1 MKRIL
6 FILLIGL
13 VLGCSGEPTPAV
25 DIDATVEAKVAQKLE
40 EMEVEPT
47 PTPQKYKLPV
57 LDVTPEAQPT
67 ATSEPEPTPEPKTEM
82 LSSLEI
88 VTEMLSSLEIVDS
101 VAWVGICAKFG
112 WDPGSIDDI
121 CPEGPA
127 DLAGIKGGDQII
139 EINGEDILGL
149 DRDEVISKLE
159 ARFDIEIG
167 TPIDLT
173 IQRNGESEPIKI
185 TVVTDEIIAPGD
197 PMTTANI
204 SEIELEKIINSQ
216 PNVLV
221 YFFSS
226 NCGACAASE
235 EAVNKFRDMYSDEII
250 LIKLNVYNREYS
262 SFVVENS
269 VYTTPSFVQF
279 ENGTSTKNWSGMIE
293 DPKVLYEKINN

>member
-1 MKRIL
+1 MKKIL
-6 FILLIGL
+6 FILLVGLIIGCASE
-13 VLGCSGEPTPAV
+13 VAPNSEV
-25 DIDATVEAKVAQKLE
+25 DIDATVEARVAQKLSE
-40 EMEVEPT
+40 EEKPKPTATPKLEPTATPKLEPT
-47 PTPQKYKLPV
+47 PG
-57 LDVTPEAQPT
+57 
-67 ATSEPEPTPEPKTEM
+67 SKTEM
-82 LSSLEI
+82 Q
-88 VTEMLSSLEIVDS
+88 SSLEIVDS
-101 VAWVGICAKFG
+101 IAWVGICAKFG

-149 DRDEVISKLE
+149 DRNGVISKLE
-159 ARFDIEIG
+159 AKFDIEIG
-167 TPIDLT
+167 TSIDLT

-185 TVVTDEIIAPGD
+185 TVVTDEIIAPGN

-204 SEIELEKIINSQ
+204 SKIKLEKIINSQ

-221 YFFSS
+221 YVFSS
-226 NCGACAASE
+226 NCVACAASE

-250 LIKLNVYNREYS
+250 LIKLNAYDIEYS
-262 SFVVENS
+262 SFIVENS
-269 VYTTPSFVQF
+269 VYTTPTFVQF

>member
-13 VLGCSGEPTPAV
+13 VIGCAGETTPTSEV
-25 DIDATVEAKVAQKLE
+25 DIDATIEARVAQKLE
-40 EMEVEPT
+40 EMEVEST
-47 PTPQKYKLPV
+47 PTPPKYRLPV
-57 LDVTPEAQPT
+57 LDITPEAQPT
-67 ATSEPEPTPEPKTEM
+67 ATSEPEPTPEPKTE
-82 LSSLEI
+82 I
-88 VTEMLSSLEIVDS
+88 LSSLEIVDS
-101 VAWVGICAKFG
+101 IVWVGICAKFG

-149 DRDEVISKLE
+149 DRNEVISKLE
-159 ARFDIEIG
+159 AKFDIEIG
-167 TPIDLT
+167 TSIDLT
-173 IQRNGESEPIKI
+173 IQRSGESEPIKI
-185 TVVTDEIIAPGD
+185 TVVTDEIIASGS

-221 YFFSS
+221 YVFSS

-250 LIKLNVYNREYS
+250 LIKLNAYDIEYS
-262 SFVVENS
+262 SFIVENS
-269 VYTTPSFVQF
+269 VYVTPTFVQF

-293 DPKVLYEKINN
+293 DPKVLYEKIKN

>member
-149 DRDEVISKLE
+149 DRDGVISKLE

-167 TPIDLT
+167 TSIDLT
-173 IQRNGESEPIKI
+173 IQRSGESEPIKI

>member
-57 LDVTPEAQPT
+57 QDVTPEAQPT

-139 EINGEDILGL
+139 EISDQG
-149 DRDEVISKLE
+149 VQV
-159 ARFDIEIG
+159 FD
-167 TPIDLT
+167 
-173 IQRNGESEPIKI
+173 
-185 TVVTDEIIAPGD
+185 
-197 PMTTANI
+197 
-204 SEIELEKIINSQ
+204 
-216 PNVLV
+216 
-221 YFFSS
+221 
-226 NCGACAASE
+226 
-235 EAVNKFRDMYSDEII
+235 
-250 LIKLNVYNREYS
+250 
-262 SFVVENS
+262 
-269 VYTTPSFVQF
+269 
-279 ENGTSTKNWSGMIE
+279 
-293 DPKVLYEKINN
+293 

>member
-1 MKRIL
+1 MKKIL

-13 VLGCSGEPTPAV
+13 LLGCAGEATPTSEV
-25 DIDATVEAKVAQKLE
+25 DIDATVEARVAQKLKE
-40 EMEVEPT
+40 IEVEPT
-47 PTPQKYKLPV
+47 PTPQKYRLPV

-67 ATSEPEPTPEPKTEM
+67 ATSEPEPTPEPT
-82 LSSLEI
+82 LEPK
-88 VTEMLSSLEIVDS
+88 TEMLSSLEIVDS
-101 VAWVGICAKFG
+101 AAWVGICAKFG

-149 DRDEVISKLE
+149 DRKEVISKLE

-167 TPIDLT
+167 TSIDLT
-173 IQRNGESEPIKI
+173 IQRSGESEPIKI

-221 YFFSS
+221 YVFSS

-235 EAVNKFRDMYSDEII
+235 EAVNKFRDIYSDEII
-250 LIKLNVYNREYS
+250 LIKLNAYDIEYS
-262 SFVVENS
+262 SFIVENS
-269 VYTTPSFVQF
+269 VYVTPTFVQF

-293 DPKVLYEKINN
+293 DPKVLYEKIKN